1 MVAANK
7 KPLALSLERRAAVS
21 EVARRHFRAWHY
33 ETTVGAGLPVIE
45 TLRNLVATGDVVE
58 RIDGSLSG
66 TLGFL
71 CQEVMAGSPLSVAVR
86 QARDR
91 GYTDQPHDDLSGLDV
106 ARKAL
111 ILARELG
118 LPLELD
124 DVAVEP
130 FVDAS
135 LLAEEDPERF
145 LLSLA
150 SHDEAF
156 GLHIARYAAAG
167 RTLRYLVRI
176 VPGAEGRKVRV
187 GPRGGGA
194 GAPRG
199 AAPGRG
205 GPGRLHHRPLPR
217 LPAHRPRRRRRRRRH
232 GRGRARRRVAPH
244 PERPGP
250 PIAPLGQGGLG
261 PADM

>member
-7 KPLALSLERRAAVS
+7 KPLALPLERRAALS
-21 EVARRHFRAWHY
+21 GVARRHFRAWHY

-71 CQEVMAGSPLSVAVR
+71 CQEVMAGTPLSVAVR
-86 QARDR
+86 TARDR
-91 GYTDQPHDDLSGLDV
+91 GYTEPHPRDDLSGLDV

-118 LPLELD
+118 LSLELD

-135 LLAEEDPERF
+135 LLAEDDPEQF
-145 LLSLA
+145 LRV
-150 SHDEAF
+150 
-156 GLHIARYAAAG
+156 ARLP
-167 RTLRYLVRI
+167 RRDLRRSSCTLRRRRPDAAL
-176 VPGAEGRKVRV
+176 PGADRPRRRGAKGPGR
-187 GPRGGGA
+187 PRGGGA
-194 GAPRG
+194 RASRG

-205 GPGRLHHRPLPR
+205 GPGRLHHRPLP
-217 LPAHRPRRRRRRRRH
+217 
-232 GRGRARRRVAPH
+232 
-244 PERPGP
+244 
-250 PIAPLGQGGLG
+250 
-261 PADM
+261 